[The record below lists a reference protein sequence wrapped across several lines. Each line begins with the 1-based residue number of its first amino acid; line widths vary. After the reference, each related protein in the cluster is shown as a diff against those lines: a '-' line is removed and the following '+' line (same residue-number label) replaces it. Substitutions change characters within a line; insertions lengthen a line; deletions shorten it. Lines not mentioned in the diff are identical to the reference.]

1 MRRKAWNGVY
11 KLIDLGE
18 EKEEKSTYHEIDID
32 AKMKENQVFEI
43 EPELKKAVVQ
53 DDDDELLIEH
63 IKRDRE
69 YKPRIFDLDD
79 DYYDDDH
86 YNDDYSDNEDD
97 NEKSYNDND
106 DYDDINK
113 IIFDS
118 EIKDFD
124 DFDDYD
130 DMDLD
135 EDIESIISK
144 I

>member
-18 EKEEKSTYHEIDID
+18 DKEEKSTYHEIDID
-32 AKMKENQVFEI
+32 VKIKENPVFEV
-43 EPELKKAVVQ
+43 EPEIEKVVVRDKEEEVMEPVKK
-53 DDDDELLIEH
+53 EM
-63 IKRDRE
+63 E
-69 YKPRIFDLDD
+69 YKPQILDLDD
-79 DYYDDDH
+79 DDDYNYDD
-86 YNDDYSDNEDD
+86 EDE
-97 NEKSYNDND
+97 N
-106 DYDDINK
+106 INK

-124 DFDDYD
+124 DFDDFD
-130 DMDLD
+130 DVDLD